1 MALYDSMG
9 RGTAETPAVVLFS
22 PRKGLVSAVVA
33 CCAVLADIGT
43 IVLGSLASAA
53 GYVWLSGGYVD
64 FARSQQSAL
73 VLAALFVFACLGD
86 GSYRVGA
93 LSVPR
98 LPGLAAKWFVSLGL
112 FLVIAFLFKSGT
124 YYSRAV
130 MLGLLPIGLVG
141 LASSRIVIGVI
152 VKRALERHAL
162 PPTRVAV
169 IGEVGDSE
177 GRLRDRLNTQP
188 LVDMANYVTV
198 EAGDDLR
205 SKARDVVALSQAGRI
220 DQILIALPWSRMD
233 DIRSLMTELRSQAL
247 PVLLMPDLGSLQF
260 ISRPAELG
268 DLPVFDVKR
277 AALSQSDL
285 LMKRGLDLMVA
296 STALVVLSP
305 LLLAAAVAIKLDSPG
320 PVLFRQRRNGFNNRE
335 FRVFKFR
342 SMTVTEDG
350 SEIRQATRNDPRVT
364 RIGAFLRR
372 SSIDELPQ
380 LFNVI
385 RGEMSI
391 VGPRPHAIA
400 HNEEWVKLVEG
411 YAQRHNILPGITGLA
426 QVKGYRGQTDTPE
439 KIDGRVKLDI
449 AYIEQWSL
457 GLDIRIILMTAA
469 VLFFQKSAF

>member
-1 MALYDSMG
+1 MALYDSLG
-9 RGTAETPAVVLFS
+9 RGTAVTPAVALFS
-22 PRKGLVSAVVA
+22 PRKGVVSALVA
-33 CCAVLADIGT
+33 VCAVLVDVGT
-43 IVLGSLASAA
+43 IVLGNLTSAA
-53 GYVWLSGGYVD
+53 GYVWLTGGSVD

-73 VLAALFVFACLGD
+73 VLAALFVAACVGD
-86 GSYRVGA
+86 GSYRIGS

-98 LPGLAAKWFVSLGL
+98 LPGVAAKWLVSIGL
-112 FLVIAFLFKSGT
+112 FLVIAFLFKSGAD
-124 YYSRAV
+124 YSRAV
-130 MLGLLPIGLVG
+130 MLGLMPIGLVG
-141 LASSRIVIGVI
+141 LGASRVVFGVV
-152 VKRALERHAL
+152 VKRALESHAL
-162 PPTRVAV
+162 PPTRVVA
-169 IGEVGDSE
+169 IGEAGPAE
-177 GRLRDRLNTQP
+177 RALQDRLNAQP
-188 LVDMANYVTV
+188 LVEMTSYVGV
-198 EAGDDLR
+198 GSGDDLK
-205 SKARDVVALSQAGRI
+205 SKVKDIVALSQAGRI
-220 DQILIALPWSRMD
+220 DQILIALPWSRLE
-233 DIRSLMTELRSQAL
+233 DIRSVMAELRNQAL
-247 PVLLMPDLGSLQF
+247 PVLLMPDIDSLQF

-285 LMKRGLDLMVA
+285 LLKRCLDLVVA

-305 LLLAAAVAIKLDSPG
+305 LLIAAAVAIKLDSPG

-350 SEIRQATRNDPRVT
+350 PDIRQAVRNDPRVT

-380 LFNVI
+380 LFNVL

-439 KIDGRVKLDI
+439 KIDGRVKLDL

-457 GLDIRIILMTAA
+457 GLDFRIIVMTAA